1 MDGLE
6 LKIFTLGELF
16 TNAYLVFEKKSKTG
30 LLIDVPF
37 PSDEIRRFNQ
47 KEKLKINFILLT
59 HGHFDHIQGLKDF
72 SLPVFI
78 HQKDYLLLEDAD
90 LNGSNFFGYSV
101 KISYKNIKFYNH
113 CLSLGNHSIQILH
126 TPGHTPGSVAIKIK
140 NWLFSGDTIFFDS
153 IGRTDI
159 PLGSYD
165 LLINSIKEKILKLP
179 PSTLI
184 YPGHGEPT
192 TVEREL
198 KHNPFLV

>member
-1 MDGLE
+1 MDELE
-6 LKIFTLGELF
+6 LKTFTLGELF
-16 TNAYLVFEKKSKTG
+16 TNTYLVFEKEKRRG
-30 LLIDVPF
+30 FLVDVPF
-37 PSDEIRRFNQ
+37 PTKEI
-47 KEKLKINFILLT
+47 KEFIQREELKINFILLT

-78 HQKDYLLLEDAD
+78 HQKDYSFLEDAD
-90 LNGSNFFGYSV
+90 LNGSNFFGYSI
-101 KISYKNIKFYNH
+101 KISYKKIKFYNH
-113 CLSLGNHSIQILH
+113 SLFLGNYPIEIFH
-126 TPGHTPGSVAIKIK
+126 TPGHTPGSVAIKIQ

-179 PSTLI
+179 LSTLI
-184 YPGHGEPT
+184 YPGHGKPT

-198 KHNPFLV
+198 KDNPFLV